1 MRGRESAVKRGLW
14 WVCLLVAPAVLV
26 GVELLHP
33 SHFTEQP
40 GMYQLLSHAE
50 HDRLHFHALAYFGPH
65 WWFALHMIQTPMV
78 GLVAAGLWLMVDP
91 VRDEA
96 PPLAAVCAWAA
107 RAAVLA
113 FLVYYT
119 VLDGIGGIGLGRT
132 IVVVQKLVADGTLSA
147 AQHEGII
154 LLLNKMWVDPYVGG
168 MGSLVSRTGSLA
180 VLAASILIAASL
192 RLSGRIDWIGVVLLI
207 AFGWELQTS
216 HASPHGPIAFSI
228 LIVASAW
235 IWWRLPRDVPRVAK

>member
-1 MRGRESAVKRGLW
+1 
-14 WVCLLVAPAVLV
+14 
-26 GVELLHP
+26 
-33 SHFTEQP
+33 
-40 GMYQLLSHAE
+40 MYQLLSHAT

-65 WWFALHMIQTPMV
+65 WWFVLHMIQTPMV

-91 VRDEA
+91 VRDGD
-96 PPLAAVCAWAA
+96 PPPAALCAWLA

-113 FLVYYT
+113 FLIYYT

-132 IVVVQKLVADGTLSA
+132 IVVVEKLVADGTLTR

-154 LLLNKMWVDPYVGG
+154 LLLNKMWIDPYVGG

-180 VLAASILIAASL
+180 VLAAAILIAASL
-192 RLSGRIDWIGVVLLI
+192 RLSGRIDWIGVVLLL

-216 HASPHGPIAFSI
+216 HAAPHGPIAFSI
-228 LIVASAW
+228 LIVAAAW
-235 IWWRLPRDVPRVAK
+235 IRWRSPQAPHAPRAST